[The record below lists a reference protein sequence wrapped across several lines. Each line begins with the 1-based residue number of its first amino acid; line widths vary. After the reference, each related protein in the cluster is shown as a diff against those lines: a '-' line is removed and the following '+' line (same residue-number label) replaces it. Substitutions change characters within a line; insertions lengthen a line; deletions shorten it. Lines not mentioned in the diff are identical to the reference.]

1 MKPIPFN
8 SQKDMAPIP
17 FDAHICRLAG
27 EMKDFGLPWQPH
39 VGCFV
44 WDPEGYI
51 EADSPF
57 PDRVYF
63 ILSMPRFL
71 QIFGNVEQ
79 MVAKLVW
86 LPTWHQARL
95 LCDRLGVGQKDVSN
109 IFESKP
115 SLSAGQELQSIYKL
129 IVSALQ
135 K

>member
-8 SQKDMAPIP
+8 SQNDMAPIP

-27 EMKDFGLPWQPH
+27 EMKSFGLPWQPH

-115 SLSAGQELQSIYKL
+115 SLSAGQELQSIYEL